1 MSTPEIGAV
10 VVGAGI
16 AGLAA
21 ALELQQQV
29 HDVLVLDPSDRPGGV
44 MRTDHVSGYVIERGP
59 NTFQVKAPMLAS
71 LQRDRVD
78 AHLIKATPASRRRCV
93 YHDGRLEPVPMSP
106 AALVGTPLLSARAK
120 GRLLIE
126 PFVRRGDGGDES
138 VAAFVERR
146 LGREVVQ
153 NLVGPFL
160 TGVYA
165 GDEERLGAEPVF
177 GSLVAAERRAGSIVL
192 GFAAGAFGGR
202 QPKGLRGVHSA
213 QKGLGP
219 FARVLAELLV
229 EPPALGARVSGV
241 RRDGSDWLISVS
253 GESGET
259 RLRTQ
264 RLVVATPAREAAE
277 ILRGVSADAAAELDE
292 IEYAPIVSVA
302 LGVRPEDV
310 VTPIEGFGF
319 LVPKGAGISLLGC
332 LFMSQLFPG
341 RAPEG
346 HELLQC
352 MIGGLRRP
360 DLVDL
365 PDDRLAE
372 QLHADLDRV
381 LGLKGAPDLLTASR
395 WTRAVPQ
402 PGPGHCARVARILSR
417 FAEQPGLALAG
428 SWRAGVSVPDS
439 FASGVTAAR
448 EALGGAAP
456 QPAS

>member
-1 MSTPEIGAV
+1 VSAPEVGAV

-21 ALELQQQV
+21 ALELQQEV
-29 HDVLVLDPSDRPGGV
+29 SEVLVIDPSDRPGGV
-44 MRTDHVSGYVIERGP
+44 MRTDHVNGYVIERGP

-71 LQRDRVD
+71 LQRDRLD
-78 AHLIKATPASRRRCV
+78 GSLMKATPASRRRCV
-93 YHDGRLEPVPMSP
+93 YHDGRLVPVPMSP

-126 PFVRRGDGGDES
+126 PFVRRGNGSEES
-138 VAAFVERR
+138 VAAFLERR
-146 LGREVVQ
+146 LGREVVR
-153 NLVGPFL
+153 NLAGPFL

-177 GSLVAAERRAGSIVL
+177 GPLVAAEQRAGSIVL
-192 GFAAGAFGGR
+192 GLIAGAFGGKK
-202 QPKGLRGVHSA
+202 PKGLRGIHSA

-219 FARVLAELLV
+219 FARSLAELLV

-241 RRDGSDWLISVS
+241 RRDGPDWLISVS
-253 GESGET
+253 GASGES
-259 RLRTQ
+259 RLRSE

-292 IEYAPIVSVA
+292 IEYAPIASVA
-302 LGVRPEDV
+302 IGIRPEDV
-310 VTPIEGFGF
+310 TTPVEGFGF
-319 LVPKGAGISLLGC
+319 LVPKDAGIPLLGC

-365 PDDRLAE
+365 PDDQLAE
-372 QLHADLDRV
+372 QVRADLDRV
-381 LGLKGAPDLLTASR
+381 LGLKGAPDVLAASR
-395 WTRAVPQ
+395 WQRAVPQ
-402 PGPGHCARVARILSR
+402 PGPGHNARVARIRSR
-417 FAEQPGLALAG
+417 FADQPGLALAG
-428 SWRAGVSVPDS
+428 SWCAGVSVPDS
-439 FASGVTAAR
+439 FASGVAAAR
-448 EALGGAAP
+448 EVLGGASHGAR
-456 QPAS
+456 